1 MTGVFFC
8 FGAIAWLI
16 RVLLLAMMRPLTWLN
31 VSRTSSSYGAN
42 WVGTGRSSSQQQQ
55 YSLFSSSPGSTAAT
69 QRQQLPGCARVVPA
83 SPGRQ
88 SPGDGRRSNVARV
101 YGTPVTYA
109 DAVTSHGGQAEVT
122 EVLVGE
128 GVAAGVLKS
137 PRRGGQAGG
146 NGSGSATGRV
156 RFADDVL

>member
-1 MTGVFFC
+1 MFFC

-16 RVLLLAMMRPLTWLN
+16 RVLLLAMVKPLALLN
-31 VSRTSSSYGAN
+31 LRRTSSSYGAN

-55 YSLFSSSPGSTAAT
+55 YSPFRTNSPSSTAAT
-69 QRQQLPGCARVVPA
+69 QRQQLPGCARVVPH

-88 SPGDGRRSNVARV
+88 SPGDGRVSNVVRV

-109 DAVTSHGGQAEVT
+109 DAVTHGEYVDATQGF
-122 EVLVGE
+122 VGE
-128 GVAAGVLKS
+128 GVAAGGVLKS
-137 PRRGGQAGG
+137 PRRGGGQAGG